1 MKIPPSPSVWLNVG
15 FVFLG
20 SLLLAV
26 VSAEWVAPSNT
37 LFGETPLWG
46 QTICAALGL
55 IAVGVGILSSDSV
68 RRIMARHR
76 NEVPP
81 RGVSRWGEYY
91 KE

>member
-1 MKIPPSPSVWLNVG
+1 MKIPSSPSMWLNAQFIFG
-15 FVFLG
+15 G
-20 SLLLAV
+20 GIMLAV

-46 QTICAALGL
+46 QAICAALGL
-55 IAVGVGILSSDSV
+55 IAIGVGILSSGSV

-81 RGVSRWGEYY
+81 RDVSRWGEYY
-91 KE
+91 KK